1 MTVPKPAASLP
12 AFPSNEIQSYVLDGL
27 TIGEHAH
34 AGALRFFATGSLDGE
49 PMGDAIAR
57 RYLESALRV
66 AFATRRLLRSIQFS
80 SAVFTHGIYVPWGI
94 VGEVA
99 RQEGVHVSTWNV
111 AYRKRRFI
119 FSHGD
124 TYHHTLMS
132 EPREHWENLELS
144 DKQERDLMHY
154 LSSRRD
160 GLFDWIVFH
169 RPKADDP
176 KELPSL
182 LGLDPSKPVIGLLT
196 NVSWDAQLHYPANA
210 FASMLDWL
218 VQTCRYF
225 ETRPDL
231 QLLIRVHPA
240 EISGFPPSRQPV
252 LGELRKAIPQLP
264 ANIIVVPPE
273 SELSTYAL
281 MSLCNS
287 VIIYGT
293 KTGVELTSRGIPV
306 IVAGEAW
313 IRNKGLT
320 CDASSPEEY
329 FRILD
334 GLPFP
339 AGLDAGDDGSRPPL
353 CVSLLLQPHDSAG
366 LHRAARREF
375 DLSLEAEQRASSS
388 SRSSPR
394 DWIPSA
400 TEFSG
405 GRRSS
410 STRARRRVL
419 PSWWV
424 HDRCPT
430 SNSQLPIAD
439 SVRTGQPWE
448 FGSWELGVE
457 FSPTVTAP
465 LSLLVATLTA
475 LVAGAAVR
483 RLASVHGA
491 VVPPRPDR
499 WHSAPTPTMGG
510 IAIVAAT
517 VAGFAVG
524 LAGPVLEG
532 DLVEWLAV
540 LLAGLAMFTVGLF
553 DDRLQLSPVAKLVAS
568 LAVGAFLVF
577 ALAGVEPEGALPSS
591 YTLIGTIWFAGL
603 CHAFNLLDNMDGLAA
618 GVALIATAFL
628 AALLGPSLGAGLSI
642 LLLVAGGGAR
652 RVPLLEPAESAALH
666 GRLRQPLHRR
676 NPRRRLARSGVPRAN
691 RVRQPERAGGA
702 DSGGAALRHRVRAR
716 AAPARGTQRHARR
729 H

>member
-1 MTVPKPAASLP
+1 MKRGIRRFPRLWRASRLARRWYYARAGAYPDWRSLIDSEAELWQTARARARGGPRVLMATSIGSYAHASTLESVLSAALTFRGAEVHALLCDGVMTACAECDASLYPDLRRFVQDGP
-12 AFPSNEIQSYVLDGL
+12 AHDLCRNCFSPAERVYRQLGITVHKYSDWLTADDRAEAGRIAARVPSNEIQSYVLDGL

-66 AFATRRLLRSIQFS
+66 AFAARRLLRSIQFS
-80 SAVFTHGIYVPWGI
+80 STVFTHGIYVPWGI

-144 DKQERDLMHY
+144 DTQERDLMHY

-252 LGELRKAIPQLP
+252 LGELRKVIPQLP
-264 ANIIVVPPE
+264 ATIIVVPPE

-339 AGLDAGDDGSRPPL
+339 AGLDPAMMARARRYAYHFFFNRMIPLAFIEPHAGNSIYRL
-353 CVSLLLQPHDSAG
+353 KLNSVRHLLPGASAG
-366 LHRAARREF
+366 LDTICNGILGRTPF
-375 DLSLEAEQRASSS
+375 VLDQSSS
-388 SRSSPR
+388 SRAS
-394 DWIPSA
+394 
-400 TEFSG
+400 
-405 GRRSS
+405 
-410 STRARRRVL
+410 
-419 PSWWV
+419 
-424 HDRCPT
+424 
-430 SNSQLPIAD
+430 
-439 SVRTGQPWE
+439 
-448 FGSWELGVE
+448 EL
-457 FSPTVTAP
+457 
-465 LSLLVATLTA
+465 
-475 LVAGAAVR
+475 
-483 RLASVHGA
+483 
-491 VVPPRPDR
+491 
-499 WHSAPTPTMGG
+499 
-510 IAIVAAT
+510 
-517 VAGFAVG
+517 VG
-524 LAGPVLEG
+524 P
-532 DLVEWLAV
+532 
-540 LLAGLAMFTVGLF
+540 
-553 DDRLQLSPVAKLVAS
+553 
-568 LAVGAFLVF
+568 
-577 ALAGVEPEGALPSS
+577 
-591 YTLIGTIWFAGL
+591 
-603 CHAFNLLDNMDGLAA
+603 
-618 GVALIATAFL
+618 
-628 AALLGPSLGAGLSI
+628 
-642 LLLVAGGGAR
+642 
-652 RVPLLEPAESAALH
+652 
-666 GRLRQPLHRR
+666 
-676 NPRRRLARSGVPRAN
+676 
-691 RVRQPERAGGA
+691 
-702 DSGGAALRHRVRAR
+702 
-716 AAPARGTQRHARR
+716 
-729 H
+729 